1 MDHRI
6 VEKEIERRNAEFN
19 YLQKKKAEEL
29 KEKRKSRHDWHLAF
43 FNVFGGAI
51 AGGIVSLAFW
61 LVEHYC

>member
-43 FNVFGGAI
+43 
-51 AGGIVSLAFW
+51 SMY
-61 LVEHYC
+61 LVVQSPVESSH